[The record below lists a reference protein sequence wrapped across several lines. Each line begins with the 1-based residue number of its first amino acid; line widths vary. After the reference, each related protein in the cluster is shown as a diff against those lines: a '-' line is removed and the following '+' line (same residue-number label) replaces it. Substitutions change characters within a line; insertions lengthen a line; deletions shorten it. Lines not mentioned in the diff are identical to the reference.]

1 MKTAVIT
8 RRWLVKVCSIMAA
21 LTAVVVVS
29 LSLVLHFYYYN
40 TARAV
45 LSSGY
50 NSMVS
55 RYFTMNVGTTDTEFN
70 RAARG
75 YIEAFSS
82 RDTVGVWVIDR
93 HGNVVATSDGFCVP
107 EGTEMADY
115 DDAAA
120 SREGKAV
127 WTGKTPTGEKI
138 MAMTYMLGKP
148 ESGPVAALRFM
159 VSMENVD
166 VQFRRIVLL
175 LSLVGIAAFALTVIP
190 GALYIEKLMRAVRR
204 TTAAA
209 NRIAKGDYD
218 TRIEYSGQDEIGA
231 LCTAVHDMA
240 GEISAAEQMKND
252 FISTVSHELRTP
264 LTAIRGWVET
274 MRQVGAED
282 AALTQRGMD
291 VIQKETTRLGGMVE
305 ELLDFSR
312 IQNGK
317 MPLNR
322 VRMDVLAEL
331 EEAIFTFRERA
342 AREKKTLLYASAV
355 APVQIYGDPNR
366 IMQVFVNIIDNALK
380 YTPPGGT
387 IQIVTGQ
394 LNGSI
399 RIAIADTGK
408 GIDPQAL
415 PHVKEK
421 FYKADTTVH
430 GSGIGLAVADEI
442 VRLHGGTLNVRSEQG
457 KGTIVTIRLPLWK
470 EEGSEQD
477 GK

>member
-1 MKTAVIT
+1 
-8 RRWLVKVCSIMAA
+8 
-21 LTAVVVVS
+21 
-29 LSLVLHFYYYN
+29 
-40 TARAV
+40 
-45 LSSGY
+45 
-50 NSMVS
+50 
-55 RYFTMNVGTTDTEFN
+55 
-70 RAARG
+70 
-75 YIEAFSS
+75 
-82 RDTVGVWVIDR
+82 
-93 HGNVVATSDGFCVP
+93 
-107 EGTEMADY
+107 
-115 DDAAA
+115 
-120 SREGKAV
+120 
-127 WTGKTPTGEKI
+127 
-138 MAMTYMLGKP
+138 
-148 ESGPVAALRFM
+148 
-159 VSMENVD
+159 
-166 VQFRRIVLL
+166 
-175 LSLVGIAAFALTVIP
+175 
-190 GALYIEKLMRAVRR
+190 
-204 TTAAA
+204 
-209 NRIAKGDYD
+209 
-218 TRIEYSGQDEIGA
+218 
-231 LCTAVHDMA
+231 
-240 GEISAAEQMKND
+240 MKND